1 VKINSGRDLII
12 IIKLI
17 QGPKCKILGAKY
29 NYEKVWGCFYK
40 TVGLKINKIKER
52 GFSAKLQDLLEF
64 LRL

>member
-1 VKINSGRDLII
+1 MQNFR
-12 IIKLI
+12 
-17 QGPKCKILGAKY
+17 AKY